1 VDLPITG
8 EQVADLID
16 GFDWRKLPEYP
27 VFHYHQ
33 VPRKS
38 MSITFS
44 DLGYALIDDYCRYH
58 DKSFSTAIMQALA
71 ILEVYETTHKPTCL
85 GSSQTA
91 ESSGS
96 SSVVKDCRSSRVYD
110 LRRSEPIR

>member
-1 VDLPITG
+1 MRTVRFFPPVDLPITG

-27 VFHYHQ
+27 IFHYHQ

-44 DLGYALIDDYCRYH
+44 DLGYASINDYCQYH
-58 DKSFSTAIMQALA
+58 DKSFSTAIMQALV
-71 ILEVYETTHKPTCL
+71 ILEIYETTHKPTCL

-91 ESSGS
+91 EPSDS
-96 SSVVKDCRSSRVYD
+96 SSVGDHCRWR
-110 LRRSEPIR
+110 